1 MKWPIE
7 ALGGEKFRVFE
18 FKVLTESAG
27 LRYIERIH
35 LQHLNP
41 RNSPNPASKGNL

>member
-1 MKWPIE
+1 MKWPVK
-7 ALGGEKFRVFE
+7 ALERGKFRPFE
-18 FKVLTESAG
+18 FKVLTELAG

>member
-1 MKWPIE
+1 MKWPVE
-7 ALGGEKFRVFE
+7 APEGEEFWAFE
-18 FKVLTESAG
+18 FKVLTEPAR

-41 RNSPNPASKGNL
+41 RNSPNPALKGNL

>member
-1 MKWPIE
+1 MKSPME
-7 ALGGEKFRVFE
+7 APEREKFRPFE
-18 FKVLTESAG
+18 FKVLTKPAG

-41 RNSPNPASKGNL
+41 RNFPNPASKGNL